1 MVTDYM
7 DVNEAIEYIESYGWS
22 KTRLGLE
29 RTRELLA
36 RLAERETG
44 IDQAAW
50 RIFFERYQ
58 PVMVEYA
65 RMKGA
70 GDEAED
76 IVQEVFADLAKVFKV
91 GRYVRD
97 KGRFKNYLA
106 KMLRNEL
113 VSRFRRVQ
121 VRPEGNSVT
130 LDAARDEAKSEL
142 QVEPAFAEM
151 DADDEAWELAR
162 HRAAVEHVLAKTALS
177 EQSRRIYREL
187 MATGDNCA
195 EVARRL
201 GIPPA
206 TVRQVKS
213 RVTRM
218 IAAFKKTT

>member
-1 MVTDYM
+1 MSAFPET
-7 DVNEAIEYIESYGWS
+7 S
-22 KTRLGLE
+22 T
-29 RTRELLA
+29 TLLA

-76 IVQEVFADLAKVFKV
+76 IVQEVFADLAKVFKA

-113 VSRFRRVQ
+113 VSRFRRGQ
-121 VRPEGNSVT
+121 ARPDRDGVNITTTSVV
-130 LDAARDEAKSEL
+130 ANKEL
-142 QVEPAFAEM
+142 QVEPSFGEIE
-151 DADDEAWELAR
+151 ADDEAWELAR

-201 GIPPA
+201 GLLPA